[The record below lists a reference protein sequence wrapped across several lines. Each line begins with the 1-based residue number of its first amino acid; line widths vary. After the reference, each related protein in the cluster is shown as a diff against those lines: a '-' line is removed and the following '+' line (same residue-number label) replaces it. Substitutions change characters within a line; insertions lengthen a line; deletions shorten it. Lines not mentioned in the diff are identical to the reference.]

1 MVNFT
6 RKVMS
11 IWVVATITT
20 LKDYYNFSILHIA
33 YCNLNDWTIII
44 YNYIWKIWIYIWKEK
59 SCTSNS
65 GKKNNPET
73 PFVFIHCGMLQRRS
87 CSCHCFD
94 ICSSTF
100 QITLKVFST
109 EGSAEYRSYCRWPV
123 IYLIL
128 YWVISCLVRK
138 HVSLCRQPL
147 TG

>member
-6 RKVMS
+6 RKVMC

-20 LKDYYNFSILHIA
+20 LKDYYNFSILDIV
-33 YCNLNDWTIII
+33 YCNLNDRTIII
-44 YNYIWKIWIYIWKEK
+44 YDYIWKIWIYIWKEK
-59 SCTSNS
+59 SCTSS
-65 GKKNNPET
+65 GGKKNPET

-87 CSCHCFD
+87 CSCHCLD

-109 EGSAEYRSYCRWPV
+109 EGSVEYRSYCRWPV

-128 YWVISCLVRK
+128 Y
-138 HVSLCRQPL
+138 
-147 TG
+147 